1 MINIH
6 CCYIILHCTKDPL
19 NILKIID
26 CWLFMLW
33 DTSPLKILNVS
44 HEIHNISHEIPNI
57 LMISLLCRMADRW
70 SRGRLRGARGGGCLG
85 GAGSG
90 HLRLGVPWRS
100 GPPAMGV
107 CQPAMGV
114 PQENQPW
121 GYPKSWLVSMGASQN
136 GWFIRGNPIQKWMMT
151 GGIMTQET
159 TIDDATRCHWLNN
172 AMELGFKYVYK
183 DVYSTQKWFQ

>member
-57 LMISLLCRMADRW
+57 LMISLLCWQIDDPVDAFAVH
-70 SRGRLRGARGGGCLG
+70 GAAGAWGVLAAAIFDWGSLG
-85 GAGSG
+85 DPAPQ
-90 HLRLGVPWRS
+90 PW
-100 GPPAMGV
+100 GFA
-107 CQPAMGV
+107 
-114 PQENQPW
+114 NQPW
-121 GYPKSWLVSMGASQN
+121 GTPRAGWFQWGHPKN

-159 TIDDATRCHWLNN
+159 TIDDAIRCHWLNN
-172 AMELGFKYVYK
+172 AMELGLKDVYK